1 MFSSTAYEAFYQ
13 YIGLGLHSRFIEIIT
28 SQKVFLA
35 TLLLIFGVMFFMT
48 CVRFVSRSLPGSLV
62 AKKSVPLSAFVRVI
76 ACLFLGI
83 SLLKV
88 QSHTSVKK
96 FKDVSWHTN
105 GYITKKIPEVAQ
117 DYRVSFIF
125 DLMTRSAEE
134 IARFFGTVV
143 DSVFKT
149 TNSQLN
155 APNFFYKAILL
166 GAAQTIEDGDLRS
179 KIDLYSSDCFE
190 KALPVIEQFKDKDIF
205 DRFLGRMPDIDT
217 ELKNIKIG
225 QSQGSQL
232 NCLDLKEEMRA
243 GLVAY
248 YLRSAGRTEGQV
260 KEYLKGPVMN
270 ERALSNL
277 WVSQWLV
284 NQQLEKREGFLGIP
298 KGSEIPGT
306 GGKILRYAGRIF
318 HSFDGLLHLFGLDDL
333 SGVGTANERA
343 EKFANDLSR
352 APHIAGFIKMI
363 LIMIFPFLVFFVVA
377 GRWKILLYWWM
388 IYGSVLLWAPIW
400 TLFYH
405 IITTFALTADVMKAF
420 GELHDNV
427 SLYSASL
434 ITARVY
440 KMYSIYAFIQL
451 LLGPLPTAFL
461 AYTFAPMLRDTA
473 DDDKAPDVIE
483 DARKAGQTAAGA
495 LL

>member
-1 MFSSTAYEAFYQ
+1 MFSSTAFEAFYQ
-13 YIGLGLHSRFIEIIT
+13 YIGLGFHARFIEIIT

-35 TLLLIFGVMFFMT
+35 GLLLIFGVMFFMT
-48 CVRFVSRSLPGSLV
+48 CVRFFSRSLPGSLV
-62 AKKSVPLSAFVRVI
+62 ARRTVPLSSFIRVI

-88 QSHTSVKK
+88 QTHASVKK

-105 GYITKKIPEVAQ
+105 KYITQKIPAVVPE
-117 DYRVSFIF
+117 YKVSFIF
-125 DLMTRSAEE
+125 DILTRSAEE

-143 DSVFKT
+143 DSAFKT
-149 TNSQLN
+149 TNSQLG

-166 GAAQTIEDGDLRS
+166 GSAQTIEDGDLRS
-179 KIDLYSSDCFE
+179 KINLYSADCFE
-190 KALPVIEQFKDKDIF
+190 KVLPFIEPGKDKDIT
-205 DRFLGRMPDIDT
+205 DRFVDKTPDIDS

-225 QSQGSQL
+225 SSGGKSL
-232 NCLDLKEEMRA
+232 TCLDLKEEMRA
-243 GLVAY
+243 DLAVY
-248 YLRSAGRTEGQV
+248 YLKSRGRTEAQIQ
-260 KEYLKGPVMN
+260 EYLKVPFV
-270 ERALSNL
+270 EKKVLSNL
-277 WVSQWLV
+277 WISQMLV
-284 NQQLEKREGFLGIP
+284 NQQLEKRENFLGIP

-306 GGKILRYAGRIF
+306 AAKVLRYSQKMF
-318 HSFDGLLHLFGLDDL
+318 HSFDGLLHLLGLDDL
-333 SGVGTANERA
+333 SGVVTANERA
-343 EKFANDLSR
+343 ERFANDLSR

-377 GRWKILLYWWM
+377 GRWKIIIYWWM

-405 IITTFALTADVMKAF
+405 IITNFALTTDVMKAF
-420 GELHDNV
+420 GQLHDSV

-440 KMYSIYAFIQL
+440 KMYSIYSFIQL

-461 AYTFAPMLRDTA
+461 AYTFAPMLRDTSS
-473 DDDKAPDVIE
+473 DDKAPDVIE